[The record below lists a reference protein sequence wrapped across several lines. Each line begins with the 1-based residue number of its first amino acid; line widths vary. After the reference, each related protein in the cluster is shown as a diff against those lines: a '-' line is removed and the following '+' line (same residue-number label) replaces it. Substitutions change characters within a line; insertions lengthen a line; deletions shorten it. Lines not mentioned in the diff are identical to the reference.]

1 MSSEGSEAL
10 SKFLETPELVEMLLP
25 FLNAENTL
33 AFAESGVINIKI
45 LQGTLAWKK
54 LVRRTIPSNRNP
66 VYNNSR
72 DIQNRY
78 NEVAPLI
85 EILMMMQDCKSS
97 ELDLLNLICERFP
110 PTVAEGEEEEV
121 ESVTL
126 LSNSSG
132 QTKTVSPLGFFL
144 VEDLESVL
152 GSLEYQ
158 VEQIKIDYS
167 TAGKF
172 AQDDYLLPT
181 LSSRVT
187 RQDEKVKLIEFK
199 TIDVHLDMDMEVF
212 LNVVENCE
220 RMKFEEVVVDWMD
233 PMGWTMLR
241 RALSCDH
248 VSLSCF
254 NPSRDG
260 LLGRGLGKPVR
271 AGPAKR
277 DDLRVMWDLTE
288 DHWDVWFWIGN
299 THVETSFFKEGA
311 APPGPNVGEAGWE
324 RLEELLDMRDEE
336 LEEWFLLNQDTDEAE
351 EGIGAQQDEEGN

>member
-1 MSSEGSEAL
+1 MMSSEGSEAL

-25 FLNAENTL
+25 FLDAENTL

-54 LVRRTIPSNRNP
+54 LVRRTIPSNKNP
-66 VYNNSR
+66 FLNNHR
-72 DIQNRY
+72 DIQNRED
-78 NEVAPLI
+78 EVAPLI

-110 PTVAEGEEEEV
+110 PTVEEEAEA
-121 ESVTL
+121 VTL
-126 LSNSSG
+126 LSSSSS

-144 VEDLESVL
+144 LEEVESVL

-158 VEQIKIDYS
+158 VEQIKIDYLR
-167 TAGKF
+167 AGKF

-181 LSSRVT
+181 LSSLSSRVT

-220 RMKFEEVVVDWMD
+220 RVKLDEVELEDWLD
-233 PMGWTMLR
+233 PIGWTKLR
-241 RALSCDH
+241 RVLSCDH
-248 VSLSCF
+248 VSLSCL

-260 LLGRGLGKPVR
+260 LLGRGLGMPEG
-271 AGPAKR
+271 AGPANR

-288 DHWDVWFWIGN
+288 DHWDVWFWAG
-299 THVETSFFKEGA
+299 ETLATIPFVKEGVV
-311 APPGPNVGEAGWE
+311 PPGPNVGEVGWE
-324 RLEELLDMRDEE
+324 RLEELLDTRDED
-336 LEEWFLLNQDTDEAE
+336 LEEWLEDFE
-351 EGIGAQQDEEGN
+351 EEILG

>member
-1 MSSEGSEAL
+1 MMSSEGSEAL

-54 LVRRTIPSNRNP
+54 LVRRTIPSNKNP
-66 VYNNSR
+66 FLNNHR
-72 DIQNRY
+72 DIQNRED
-78 NEVAPLI
+78 EVAPLI

-110 PTVAEGEEEEV
+110 PTVEEEAEA
-121 ESVTL
+121 VTL
-126 LSNSSG
+126 LSSSSS
-132 QTKTVSPLGFFL
+132 QTKTVSPLGFL
-144 VEDLESVL
+144 LLEGVESAL
-152 GSLEYQ
+152 GSMEYQ
-158 VEQIKIDYS
+158 VEEIKMDCS
-167 TAGKF
+167 TVSKF
-172 AQDDYLLPT
+172 AQDAHLLPT

-199 TIDVHLDMDMEVF
+199 TIYVSLDMDMKEF

-324 RLEELLDMRDEE
+324 RLEELLDMRDEG
-336 LEEWFLLNQDTDEAE
+336 LEEWFLLNQDTDGESTGDEAE
-351 EGIGAQQDEEGN
+351 EGIGAIGG